1 VSGRFHFSVSVG
13 DKRAVA
19 DYRDPIV
26 AKFHAIHRAREAGQ
40 PPPAAD
46 LEAVIAWLGQNQA
59 QAALC
64 ASGECDHAA

>member
-1 VSGRFHFSVSVG
+1 LRLTL
-13 DKRAVA
+13 DDQRQAVA

-26 AKFHAIHRAREAGQ
+26 DRFHAIHRAREAGQ
-40 PPPAAD
+40 PPPPAD
-46 LEAVIAWLGQNQA
+46 LEAVIAWLARNEA